1 MEDLE
6 AQLKASVYLTVAK
19 IVEKRAS
26 ELSVS
31 ASPSFVASLVEIV
44 YNQMVT
50 LGTDLE
56 LFADHAGRNVIK
68 PADMY
73 MVVRKNES
81 LTEALKEFEEQRSL
95 VVNETMGNEST

>member
-6 AQLKASVYLTVAK
+6 AQLKASVYLSVAK
-19 IVEKRAS
+19 MVE
-26 ELSVS
+26 EQTNEMSVS
-31 ASPSFVASLVEIV
+31 ASPSFIASLVEIV
-44 YNQMVT
+44 YNQIVS

-73 MVVRKNES
+73 MVSRKNET
-81 LTEALKEFEEQRSL
+81 LTNALKEYEKAQEENNSK
-95 VVNETMGNEST
+95 